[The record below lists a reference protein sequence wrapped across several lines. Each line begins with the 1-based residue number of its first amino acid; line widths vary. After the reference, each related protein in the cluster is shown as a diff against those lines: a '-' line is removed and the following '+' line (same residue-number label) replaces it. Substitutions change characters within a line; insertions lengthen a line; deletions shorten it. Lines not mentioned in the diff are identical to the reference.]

1 MATQDRW
8 NKWGQHWLATLEEME
23 ENAESPDEELTTFER
38 NLKEQLQ
45 TMVVR
50 PQDEEGKDH
59 DTDRD

>member
-8 NKWGQHWLATLEEME
+8 NKWGQQWLATLEEMD

-38 NLKEQLQ
+38 NLMEQLR

-50 PQDEEGKDH
+50 PEGLVEEG
-59 DTDRD
+59 